1 MVVPRPTNEGEPD
14 RTVGS
19 ERQELARLRVALHWK
34 AAAAIVSD
42 ARAVGLKHL
51 IFSSYQAQK
60 KTSVDVFRCKSG
72 GAGGI

>member
-1 MVVPRPTNEGEPD
+1 MVAPRPTNEGGTRYD
-14 RTVGS
+14 RGS
-19 ERQELARLRVALHWK
+19 GRQELARLRVALHWK

-60 KTSVDVFRCKSG
+60 KTSEDVFFMFG